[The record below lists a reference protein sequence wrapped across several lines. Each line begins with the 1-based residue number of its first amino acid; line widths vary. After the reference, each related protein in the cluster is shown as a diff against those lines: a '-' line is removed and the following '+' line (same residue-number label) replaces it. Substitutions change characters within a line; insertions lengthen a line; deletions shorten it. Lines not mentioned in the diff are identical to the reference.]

1 MHFDLDGKA
10 RLRKPEPTDVE
21 ALFQQKNDPEVAA
34 MLGGFTKGYT
44 RSDLAR
50 WVDAHAQAKDEA
62 LYIIADPKD
71 DRCLGHVGLYKIDH
85 RIRSAE
91 FAILVGEKKAWG
103 TGVGRAA
110 TAFMLRFGFE
120 DLALHRVYLEVLE
133 TNERAR
139 KLYESLGFVHEG
151 KLRHAQWK
159 GGRYLD
165 VHVMAILEDE
175 WRKSSHHAG
184 R

>member
-1 MHFDLDGKA
+1 MHFDLGRA
-10 RLRKPEPTDVE
+10 RLRKPEPSDVD
-21 ALFQQKNDPEVAA
+21 ALFVQKNDPEVAA

-44 RSDLAR
+44 RADLAR
-50 WVDAHAQAKDEA
+50 WVEAHAQAKDEA
-62 LYIIADPKD
+62 LYVIADAT

-91 FAILVGEKKAWG
+91 FAILVGDKRAWG
-103 TGVGRAA
+103 GGIGRAC
-110 TAFMLRFGFE
+110 TSFMLKLGFE
-120 DLALHRVYLEVLE
+120 DLQLHRIYLEVLE
-133 TNERAR
+133 TNVRAR

-151 KLRHAQWK
+151 TLRHAQWK

-175 WRKSSHHAG
+175 WRAHA

>member
-1 MHFDLDGKA
+1 MHFDLGNV
-10 RLRKPEPTDVE
+10 RLRKPEPSDVD
-21 ALFQQKNDPEVAA
+21 ALFAQKNDPEVAS

-44 RSDLAR
+44 RADLAR

-62 LYIIADPKD
+62 LYVIADAD

-91 FAILVGEKKAWG
+91 FAILVGDRKAWG
-103 TGVGRAA
+103 SGIGRAC
-110 TAFMLRFGFE
+110 TSFMLGFGFE
-120 DLALHRVYLEVLE
+120 DLQLHRIYLEVLE

-139 KLYESLGFVHEG
+139 RLYESLGFVHEG

-175 WRKSSHHAG
+175 WRAHA